1 MTADIDRCYK
11 QDIFVNRIQNALG
24 VSLGAVRCHL
34 VTPQGMK
41 SVMGKHGWNNADSEN
56 VVGFQVGED
65 IFVLKTV
72 PWTVLHELV
81 HKAGINADR
90 MSRFV
95 AEGLTEA
102 IAADLRVSEDEHKPT
117 YPVET
122 GWVKNTLLPA
132 LGLTPIQLGRLLAKS
147 DDPPSLLAD
156 MLVKKKPSLDRSKLK
171 DEFQPQRGQQPSL
184 NVMIQGAEQREVR
197 VQDYAVG
204 IGAAL
209 ITAGAVLIMPSLLRD
224 MRSSR

>member
-11 QDIFVNRIQNALG
+11 QDIFVKRIQSALG
-24 VSLGAVRCHL
+24 VSLGEVRCHL

-41 SVMGKHGWNNADSEN
+41 SVMGKHGWSNADSEN

-102 IAADLRVSEDEHKPT
+102 IAADLRVSDDEHKPT

-122 GWVKNTLLPA
+122 GWVKNTLLPT
-132 LGLTPIQLGRLLAKS
+132 LGLNAIQLGRLLAKS

-156 MLVKKKPSLDRSKLK
+156 MLVKKKPSLDRAKLK

-184 NVMIQGAEQREVR
+184 NVMIRGAEQQEAR

-209 ITAGAVLIMPSLLRD
+209 LTAGAVLIVPSLLRD
-224 MRSSR
+224 VRSSR